1 MLRKIVCLI
10 SAVIILI
17 LAVGCGSEPH
27 KPKLGVSFGVGGA
40 TRWVGKIPTVTR
52 FAIR

>member
-27 KPKLGVSFGVGGA
+27 KPKLGVSLELAALPDG
-40 TRWVGKIPTVTR
+40 
-52 FAIR
+52 